1 LALLREHLTA
11 VVAEAVDEM
20 FETSAD
26 ESRLRVEVPNL
37 RRAFDDALDH
47 GDVEAATALIAPF
60 GDIVGEIDWPITG
73 WADEVLALPEASGST
88 FEPLLLALQGVDA
101 WLGGRFATLRDTADE
116 IVRLSSALG
125 ETPFGVGQTAA
136 FFYRLVGD
144 DRQADRLYRETA
156 DDAEPDRALRPR
168 LDSHFSKFVPAQ
180 PGNLVALDD
189 SVEVDLAAARN
200 HPSPLVRAT
209 ASQVEAL
216 SAYSTGDYLRMRTM
230 ARQSQ
235 DLSVVGAARWFGAVQ
250 IEAWAEWQLGEF
262 DSAVRVAD
270 TDLEHAYRFG
280 DRSAMVMPTMI
291 YALVLQTFEEAEAAA
306 TVRGWLPRRLTFY
319 LVAEL
324 RELDH
329 WLATQLPPDNQRH
342 LAARGSSMDPR
353 EIQRLAHDV
362 LSKHIELHDETTFE
376 TTPGQLPEAATR
388 T

>member
-1 LALLREHLTA
+1 MSRSSDLARTA
-11 VVAEAVDEM
+11 ETRLSAT
-20 FETSAD
+20 TSASD
-26 ESRLRVEVPNL
+26 GR
-37 RRAFDDALDH
+37 
-47 GDVEAATALIAPF
+47 
-60 GDIVGEIDWPITG
+60 
-73 WADEVLALPEASGST
+73 
-88 FEPLLLALQGVDA
+88 
-101 WLGGRFATLRDTADE
+101 RFATLRDTADE

-125 ETPFGVGQTAA
+125 ETPSGVGQTAA
-136 FFYRLVGD
+136 FLYRLVGD
-144 DRQADRLYRETA
+144 DQQADRLYRETA
-156 DDAEPDRALRPR
+156 GGEPDRALRAR
-168 LDSHFSKFVPAQ
+168 LDSHWSKFVPAQ
-180 PGNLVALDD
+180 PGNLVALND

-200 HPSPLVRAT
+200 HPSPLVRAR

-235 DLSVVGAARWFGAVQ
+235 DLSTIGAALWFAAVQ

-270 TDLEHAYRFG
+270 MDLERAYRFG

-306 TVRGWLPRRLTFY
+306 TVRGWLPRRLTIL
-319 LVAEL
+319 LVVKL
-324 RELDH
+324 TELDR
-329 WLATQLPPDNQRH
+329 WLATQLPPNQRRQ
-342 LAARGSSMDPR
+342 LATRGSSLDPR

-376 TTPGQLPEAATR
+376 KAPGQLPEAATR